1 MKTGE
6 SAHVSVHSLTLDGE
20 GVAAHAAR
28 EVLCRGV
35 FPGERADVAVLAVS
49 RHHPRAHARLVHLA
63 AGHPARRRPPC
74 PNHESR
80 AGRCT
85 GCALMALDEPGQR
98 AVKQIMLR
106 DRFGLAVDEVIA
118 APSPLGYRCSSKRVA
133 LARRGVP
140 FLGSYAL
147 GTHDPAAMPGCL
159 VDHPLLVRAFAAVES
174 ALRTAGIAV
183 YDERT
188 LHGDLRYVWAKTNG
202 REVIVT
208 LVTAAAE
215 TRVAELV
222 PALSGVAAG
231 VLHSVQE
238 SRGNTLRGSPATL
251 LWGEREVS
259 LSLLG
264 QQVEVGALGFLQPN
278 PAVAEAAYR
287 HLVAHDDAARA
298 RELAFDLY
306 AGAGI
311 TTRALRGVYREVVA
325 CEAHPESAAALGV
338 AAEPVEAFLARW
350 LADDAHRTPDLVIA
364 NPPRKGLG
372 PDVCRQ
378 LAALAAPRLHI
389 MSCGPEGLS
398 RDLAALSERYA
409 VDALS
414 AFDTLPQTPH
424 VELVAKLARRP

>member
-20 GVAAHAAR
+20 GVAALDAR

-35 FPGERADVAVLAVS
+35 FPGEQADVQVSAIS

-63 AGHPARRRPPC
+63 TGHPARRRPPC
-74 PNHESR
+74 PNHETR
-80 AGRCT
+80 GGRCT

-106 DRFGLAVDEVIA
+106 DRFGLAVDEVVA
-118 APSPLGYRCSSKRVA
+118 APAQLGYRYSSKRVA
-133 LARRGVP
+133 LVRRGVP

-147 GTHDPAAMPGCL
+147 GTHDPAAMPDCL

-174 ALRTAGIAV
+174 GMRAAGIAV
-183 YDERT
+183 YDERKAE
-188 LHGDLRYVWAKTNG
+188 GDLRYVWAKTNG
-202 REVIVT
+202 RAVIVT
-208 LVTAAAE
+208 LVTAADE
-215 TRVAELV
+215 TRVAALL
-222 PALSGVAAG
+222 PALSETAVG
-231 VLHSVQE
+231 VLHSVQG
-238 SRGNTLRGSPATL
+238 SRGNALRGRAATL

-264 QQVEVGALGFLQPN
+264 ERVEVGALGFLQPN
-278 PAVAEAAYR
+278 PVVAEAAYR
-287 HLVAHDDAARA
+287 HLVALDAPESARG
-298 RELAFDLY
+298 LALDLY

-311 TTRALRGVYREVVA
+311 TTRTLRGVYREVVA

-338 AAEPVEAFLARW
+338 PAEPVEVFLARW
-350 LADDAHRTPDLVIA
+350 LTDSAARTPDLVIA

-389 MSCGPEGLS
+389 MSCGPEGLA
-398 RDLAALSERYA
+398 RDLAALSERYVVEA
-409 VDALS
+409 IA

-424 VELVAKLARRP
+424 VELVAKLVRRP